1 MPFYDEDS
9 DVLFLAGKGDGAIR
23 FYEILPGEEPKGIVQ
38 HLGQFSSNNATAA
51 ACAIPRR
58 CCDVSQT
65 EIIRIYKI
73 AKGQIIPLHFQV
85 PRKSELFA
93 EDIYPPARGD
103 EPNISKESWCAG
115 ENATPKLV
123 SLEGG
128 FVAKEKAET
137 GFKSAPVEVSSNPT
151 DYKAAY
157 EDLKKRVAI
166 LEAELEK
173 KDALITELQSK

>member
-1 MPFYDEDS
+1 LPFYDEDS
-9 DVLFLAGKGDGAIR
+9 DVLFMAGKGDGTIR
-23 FYEILPGEEPKGIVQ
+23 FYEVLPEEEPKNIVQ
-38 HLGQFSSNNATAA
+38 HLGQFSSNNPTNA

-58 CCDVSQT
+58 SCNVSET

-73 AKGQIIPLHFQV
+73 TKGTIVPLHFQV

-103 EPNISKESWCAG
+103 EPNISKEAWFGG

-123 SLEGG
+123 SLDGG
-128 FVAKEKAET
+128 FVSKEKAVG
-137 GFKSAPVEVSSNPT
+137 GFTQHAAEVDNGPT
-151 DYKAAY
+151 DLKAAV
-157 EDLKKRVAI
+157 EELRKKVAA

-173 KDALITELQSK
+173 KDALISQLQSS